1 MHKTYAKEGAV
12 LGIYGP
18 WGSGKKTSVLN
29 FIQHYL
35 KHESNFSPLV
45 VQFNPWWF
53 SGQED
58 LTIRFFASLKAE
70 LQILA
75 DMEDRADKI
84 WDFEDLVSAI
94 DFPWYVKGFY

>member
-1 MHKTYAKEGAV
+1 MFIHSDEPLKDPSHDSLGYSSFASQIAKCIKHMPKEGAV

-18 WGSGKKTSVLN
+18 WGSGKTSVLN

-58 LTIRFFASLKAE
+58 LTI
-70 LQILA
+70 
-75 DMEDRADKI
+75 
-84 WDFEDLVSAI
+84 DFL
-94 DFPWYVKGFY
+94 PL